1 MTDVIVILL
10 VIAIATVLFAVWQR
24 RRAALFCID
33 IENGQAVRWRG
44 PIPQEYFKDVEAICK
59 LWSISRGTV
68 RAFPGSR
75 RVRLEVG
82 GGIEQRHRQ
91 AFQNAWDHQV

>member
-10 VIAIATVLFAVWQR
+10 VVAVVALLFAVWQR
-24 RRAALFCID
+24 RRGALFCME
-33 IENGQAVRWRG
+33 IEDGRVVRWRG
-44 PIPQEYFKDVEAICK
+44 AVPQEYCKDVETICK

-68 RAFPGSR
+68 RAFRGPH
-75 RVRLEVG
+75 RVRIEVG

-91 AFQNAWDHQV
+91 AFQNAWGYPV

>member
-24 RRAALFCID
+24 RRGAIFS
-33 IENGQAVRWRG
+33 IEVEDGRVVRWRG
-44 PIPQEYFKDVEAICK
+44 QVPQEYFKDVEAICK
-59 LWSISRGTV
+59 LWAISRGTV
-68 RAFPGSR
+68 RAFHGSR
-75 RVRLEVG
+75 RLRIEVG

-91 AFQNAWDHQV
+91 AFQNAWVYPV